1 MKPQNELEKTL
12 SRLQSRARLA
22 WQMKSLSISAV
33 VLLITAV
40 VSRFLIKGSAGTQ
53 VQFLSFF
60 VLAFILAMI
69 LSFYLGSKVF
79 RRREDLVKTLE
90 EMNGD
95 LDERLYTALDL
106 IKENRAL
113 NLFEKE
119 LVKEVL
125 QHKESANWELKLIPL
140 PLPRLRLLLFA
151 SVFSFVLSTFL
162 VSRHLAPAGFAFAD
176 TGEDAEEQIVFNAE
190 FNGLEVEPGNT
201 EVQKGRDLLITGR
214 FNEFVPANVELVRR
228 IGKNS
233 SSQSMKK
240 GLGDPLF
247 GATVSGIEEDFEY
260 CLVFDFHGRE
270 IKSELFKVAVFEYP
284 RLESMDVVLNYPEYL
299 EKKTE
304 KLEDVRSVNV
314 PFGTKAE
321 FSFKFNK
328 AVKKAVLEGKNSVI
342 ELLPSDDASVM
353 TLSQEMKQS
362 SKYVLKVEDDK
373 GRQSLYAEDIN
384 FNVYRN
390 KPPKIKVT
398 FPGKDMKVSPLA
410 ELDITADITDDRKVV
425 NWGIDFD
432 FNGDSQSLALGTT
445 APVREDYKKAS
456 LHHPFQFEKMGA
468 RPNDLLSWRAWAEDV
483 GDDGKVRRTFTDIY
497 FIEIRFLEEI
507 VREMQMQ
514 GEGKSEEKKE
524 SDKLVDLQKQV
535 ISATWKQI
543 QKLLYTDFDDKMEK
557 DVNVIIKAENDIHPK
572 ILALKEKLPA
582 NLHKYLDNAASD
594 VLKSVEHLK
603 QSLVTR
609 EQKDLESALKT
620 EQMALKNLLSLNSKL
635 KMLMKS
641 DSKSQSSSKSQQQRQ
656 RLNMDDKK
664 KPKYEAKKQAEKL
677 KEEQRREDREILNA
691 LKELAQRQLDL
702 NKQIKDVLAALEQEK
717 DPDKQDELERQLKRL
732 REEQEQLARDTEKL
746 QDRTNEEKNR
756 ERLAQENKQLD
767 EIRRQMKESAEKLER
782 KERQQTVNAG
792 KRAEKSLNELKE
804 QVQKKTAN
812 EFEKEMREL
821 KTEARDLEEK
831 LADIKDETKKLGK
844 EKPSLTGNA
853 DRKELEGKLNESQN
867 ELSQLQEKIKDTIKQ
882 SENSQAALANELYQ
896 ALRETNKKGTQGKL
910 EQSRQDL
917 KGGQVNESARKTEAA
932 EKDVKE
938 LTQAIDKAAE
948 KVLGDEFEG
957 LKKAKEELDK
967 IQRQIAQQMNDSKQ
981 PGQESQQAGKGEGK
995 GQEGQQAGKGEGKG
1009 QEGQQAGKGEGK
1021 GQEGQQASNQQGQMS
1036 NNFNQSGPTNSGGG
1050 NNPNHDGPLTSQAE
1064 FKEMIMELRKV
1075 EDMLQNQKLR
1085 QRVAG
1090 IRDKMRQ
1097 MEMEKKRHSKKP
1109 EKVEVKNKLYSPL
1122 LELNKAL
1129 DEEIDRLSD
1138 TEDKV
1143 RVDREPVPS
1152 KYKKQVQSYFDKLS
1166 SGDK

>member
-40 VSRFLIKGSAGTQ
+40 LSRFLIKDYTGTQ
-53 VQFLSFF
+53 TQFLTFF
-60 VLAFILAMI
+60 VVAFILAMG
-69 LSFYLGSKVF
+69 LSFYLGSKIF
-79 RRREDLVKTLE
+79 KRREDLVKTLE
-90 EMNGD
+90 DLSGD
-95 LDERLYTALDL
+95 LDERLYTAFDL
-106 IKENRAL
+106 IKENRPL
-113 NLFEKE
+113 NLFERE

-125 QHKESANWELKLIPL
+125 KHKESSNWEFKLIPV
-140 PLPRLRLLLFA
+140 PLPKLRLLLFA
-151 SVFSFVLSTFL
+151 SVFSFVLSTFMVSKHFAPSGFGL
-162 VSRHLAPAGFAFAD
+162 VEVNQDKQQEVVL
-176 TGEDAEEQIVFNAE
+176 DAEFG
-190 FNGLEVEPGNT
+190 GLEVEPGNT

-214 FNEFVPANVELVRR
+214 FNEFVPESVELVRV
-228 IGKNS
+228 ISKNKT
-233 SSQSMKK
+233 SQSMKK

-247 GATVSGIEEDFEY
+247 GATVLGIEEEFEY
-260 CLVFDFHGRE
+260 YLSFDFHGKQM
-270 IKSELFKVAVFEYP
+270 KSDVFKVSVFEYP
-284 RLESMDVVLNYPEYL
+284 KLNSMDVALTYPEYL
-299 EKKTE
+299 QRKAEN
-304 KLEDVRSVNV
+304 LEDVRSLNV
-314 PFGTKAE
+314 PFGTKAN
-321 FSFKFNK
+321 FTFKFNK
-328 AVKKAVLEGKNSVI
+328 AVKRAYLEGKNTEIDLVA
-342 ELLPSDDASVM
+342 SDDSSVM
-353 TLSQEMKQS
+353 TLSQELKKS
-362 SKYVLKVEDDK
+362 GKYILKVEDEK
-373 GRQSLYAEDIN
+373 GRQSLYPEEIR

-410 ELDITADITDDRKVV
+410 ELDITANITDDQKVL
-425 NWGIDFD
+425 NWGIDYD
-432 FNGDSQSLALGTT
+432 FNGDNQSIALGKT
-445 APVREDYKKAS
+445 AVKNQDPKKAY
-456 LHHPFQFEKMGA
+456 LHHPFKFEKMGA
-468 RPNDLLSWRAWAEDV
+468 KPNDLLSWRAWAEDV

-507 VREMQMQ
+507 VREMQMPPS
-514 GEGKSEEKKE
+514 EGQSEEKKQ
-524 SDKLVDLQKQV
+524 SDKLVELQKQV

-543 QKLLYTDFDDKMEK
+543 QKLLYSEFDETVEK
-557 DVNVIIKAENDIHPK
+557 NVNVIVKAENDIHPK
-572 ILALKEKLPA
+572 ILALKEKLPP
-582 NLHKYLDNAASD
+582 NLHKYLDNAAAE

-603 QSLVTR
+603 QSLVTKDK
-609 EQKDLESALKT
+609 EDLESALKT

-641 DSKSQSSSKSQQQRQ
+641 QSKSQSSSKSQQQRQ

-664 KPKYEAKKQAEKL
+664 KPKYEAKKQAQKL
-677 KEEQRREDREILNA
+677 KEEQRKEDREILNE

-702 NKQIKDVLAALEQEK
+702 NDQIKEVMAALEQAT
-717 DPDKQDELERQLKRL
+717 DPKKEEELERQLKRL
-732 REEQEQLARDTEKL
+732 REEQEQLARDLEKL

-756 ERLAQENKQLD
+756 ERLAQESKKLE
-767 EIRRQMKESAEKLER
+767 EIRKQMKETAEKLER

-812 EFEKEMREL
+812 EFEQEMREL
-821 KTEARDLEEK
+821 KTEARGLEEK
-831 LADIKDETKKLGK
+831 LGEIKDETKKLGK
-844 EKPSLTGNA
+844 EKPSLSASA
-853 DRKELEGKLNESQN
+853 DKRELEGKLNESQS
-867 ELSQLQEKIKDTIKQ
+867 ELAQLQEKIKETIKQ

-896 ALRETNKKGTQGKL
+896 ALRDSNKKGTQGKL

-932 EKDVKE
+932 EKDVKD
-938 LTQAIDKAAE
+938 LSQAIDNAAE

-957 LKKAKEELDK
+957 LKKAKDELEK
-967 IQRQIAQQMNDSKQ
+967 IQRQIAQQMNNGKQ
-981 PGQESQQAGKGEGK
+981 PSKDQEGQQAGKGQEGK
-995 GQEGQQAGKGEGKG
+995 GQEGQQAGKGQGQGQGKS
-1009 QEGQQAGKGEGK
+1009 QNQ
-1021 GQEGQQASNQQGQMS
+1021 QQASNQQGQQGKQGA
-1036 NNFNQSGPTNSGGG
+1036 NQTGPTNSGGG
-1050 NNPNHDGPLTSQAE
+1050 NNPDHQGPMNRQAE

-1085 QRVAG
+1085 QKVAG

-1109 EKVEVKNKLYSPL
+1109 EKVEVKNTIYSPL
-1122 LELNKAL
+1122 VELNKAL

-1152 KYKKQVQSYFDKLS
+1152 KYKKQVQSYFDKLG